1 MLNNF
6 FSHNNYFYLSFKFK
20 NVKMGNT
27 IQLPPDW
34 YKLSREL
41 QVDFIVENKLFDET
55 ISVNELKAWCE
66 RHAFEKDIKDAI
78 LNKNLNWKF
87 SFTGRWV
94 IALMSIWHLHTTE
107 TMEYCHYRRNI
118 MPEIIKEF
126 KKNYDITNIAT
137 LGRKPYELITA
148 ADKQRLGEDYDCDG
162 MWQLNPFGYS
172 VLKIKNNIKI
182 PKKVLFS
189 TINENVFQIV
199 GNKYILWNE
208 APRLNLKETLKI
220 LKTW

>member
-1 MLNNF
+1 MDISETDWN
-6 FSHNNYFYLSFKFK
+6 KF
-20 NVKMGNT
+20 
-27 IQLPPDW
+27 PRD
-34 YKLSREL
+34 L
-41 QVDFIVENKLFDET
+41 QVDYLIENNQFDELVT
-55 ISVNELKAWCE
+55 INEIKEWCQ
-66 RHAFEKDIKDAI
+66 RHAFEKDIKDPI
-78 LNKNLNWKF
+78 LNKNLNYPF
-87 SFTGRWV
+87 SFTGRWAYV
-94 IALMSIWHLHTTE
+94 LFTMWHLHE
-107 TMEYCHYRRNI
+107 IEQLEFCHYRRDI
-118 MPEIIKEF
+118 MPKLNQLFGNVAGKEF
-126 KKNYDITNIAT
+126 DITNIAT